1 MEAAWDDRKRDWEVK
16 WTGPG
21 QECDL
26 HNRCGPSAI
35 CYDHSTPICA
45 CLKGYEPRNGVEWG
59 KGIWCGGCVRKS
71 VLQCEREN
79 NVTDKDRGDGF
90 MKVGFVKVPD
100 FMQWMSGLETECES
114 LCLTNCSCLAYAYD
128 PGIGC
133 MFWSGDLIDLQM
145 FPGNA
150 GSDFYYRVAYTDAVT
165 GKDLVYQFLLS
176 IQANHV

>member
-1 MEAAWDDRKRDWEVK
+1 
-16 WTGPG
+16 
-21 QECDL
+21 
-26 HNRCGPSAI
+26 
-35 CYDHSTPICA
+35 
-45 CLKGYEPRNGVEWG
+45 
-59 KGIWCGGCVRKS
+59 
-71 VLQCEREN
+71 
-79 NVTDKDRGDGF
+79 

-165 GKDLVYQFLLS
+165 DKEKSNGRVVIIVSVVASFVVAS
-176 IQANHV
+176 ICPAFTWWTCKRKGWI